1 MLIHRTILFSC
12 VVAGLLVCPAF
23 AVEPPGFFATH
34 CVECHSPP
42 ANQGG
47 LDLTA
52 LPRDFAQ
59 PEAFARWVKIHDRIQ
74 AGEMPPKTEARPPAE
89 ELQKITGWLQE
100 SLTTADRVRLQAA
113 GKTAVGG

>member
-1 MLIHRTILFSC
+1 MLIHRYILLYC
-12 VVAGLLVCPAF
+12 VVAGLLASDLI
-23 AVEPPGFFATH
+23 AAEPLGFFAAH

-74 AGEMPPKTEARPPAE
+74 AGEMPPKTEARPKPE
-89 ELQKITGWLQE
+89 DLQQITGWLQE
-100 SLTTADRVRLQAA
+100 SLTTADRLF
-113 GKTAVGG
+113 VGSESL